1 MKARRETVV
10 RALVR
15 ALVRAFVSLCLLPS
29 ALYLIHVPNAKASLV
44 GAARVAQFA

>member
-1 MKARRETVV
+1 MKARRETV
-10 RALVR
+10 
-15 ALVRAFVSLCLLPS
+15 VRAFVSLCLLPS